1 MTRMS
6 STKGTAPLVIVFGLP
21 GAGKSTFAQ
30 ALATQLGIPHLNTDQ
45 IRFQLGLSGKY
56 DEESKEK
63 VYGEVYASA
72 RRLLEQG
79 SGVIVDGTFYKKL
92 LRNKFKA
99 LAVETGCLLYWI
111 EIRANAQTIEYRV
124 NQPRP
129 FSEANFP
136 VYEMIRNRFEPL
148 DDEPCLALWSD
159 LLTVEEMV
167 AEAEQFIVRP
177 PGNSR

>member
-72 RRLLEQG
+72 RRILEQG

-99 LAVETGCLLYWI
+99 LALETG
-111 EIRANAQTIEYRV
+111 YRV

>member
-1 MTRMS
+1 MS
-6 STKGTAPLVIVFGLP
+6 PTNVNALLVIVFGLP

-30 ALATQLGIPHLNTDQ
+30 ALAAQLDITHLNTDQ
-45 IRFQLGLSGKY
+45 IRFQLGLSGRY
-56 DEESKEK
+56 DKESKEK

-72 RRLLEQG
+72 RSFLEQG
-79 SGVIVDGTFYKKL
+79 RGVIVDGTFYKKL

-99 LAVETGCLLYWI
+99 LALEMGCPLYWI

-136 VYEMIRNRFEPL
+136 VYEMIRNNFEPL
-148 DDEPCLALWSD
+148 EDEPCLALWSD
-159 LLTVEEMV
+159 ILTLEEMV
-167 AEAEQFIVRP
+167 AEAKQFIIP
-177 PGNSR
+177 SPAN